1 VAQAMGASEVAALT
15 AEVGEPTVG
24 ALATEV
30 GGAGEGG

>member
-1 VAQAMGASEVAALT
+1 MGASEVAALT